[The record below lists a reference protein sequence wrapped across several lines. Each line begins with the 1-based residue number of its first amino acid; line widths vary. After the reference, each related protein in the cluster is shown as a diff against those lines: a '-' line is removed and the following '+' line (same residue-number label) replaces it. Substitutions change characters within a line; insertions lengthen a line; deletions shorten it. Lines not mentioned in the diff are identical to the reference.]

1 MNHYV
6 YAIVERL
13 PGRWRPP
20 IAGLAGASVVPRRC
34 DDLVVLSSLLDTV
47 PPPSPRSLA
56 LHQDVVA
63 TLVDA
68 PATLPLPY
76 GTAVP
81 VAELPG
87 WLAGHRATVTTT
99 LRAVRGCVEMTVKL
113 LRLEG
118 AIARQLAGR
127 GGSHPSGLS
136 PGLPEERGEAELRA
150 LAEALAERAAL
161 PQWRYRPSGNAG
173 NVTAVV
179 AFLVPRRDLA
189 GFLARIAPVASH
201 AVGVAV
207 VPTGPWVPYSFVPEL
222 GGTPLAQVPVGAL
235 DVSGRRAG

>member
-13 PGRWRPP
+13 PSRWRPP

-34 DDLVVLSSLLDTV
+34 DELVVLSSLLDTV
-47 PPPSPRSLA
+47 PSPSPRSLA

-68 PATLPLPY
+68 PATLPMPY

-87 WLAGHRATVTTT
+87 WLAGHRATVTTA

-118 AIARQLAGR
+118 AIARKLAGR
-127 GGSHPSGLS
+127 GGGHPSGPP
-136 PGLPEERGEAELRA
+136 PGDPGEAELRA

-173 NVTAVV
+173 NVTAAV

-201 AVGVAV
+201 AAGVAV

-222 GGTPLAQVPVGAL
+222 GRTAVARVPVGAL

>member
-13 PGRWRPP
+13 PSRWRPP

-34 DDLVVLSSLLDTV
+34 DELVVLSSLLDTV
-47 PPPSPRSLA
+47 PSPSPRSLA

-68 PATLPLPY
+68 PATLPMPY

-87 WLAGHRATVTTT
+87 WLAGHRATVTTA

-118 AIARQLAGR
+118 AIARKLAGR
-127 GGSHPSGLS
+127 EGGHPSGPP
-136 PGLPEERGEAELRA
+136 PGDPGEVELRA

-173 NVTAVV
+173 NVTAAV

-201 AVGVAV
+201 AAGVAV

-222 GGTPLAQVPVGAL
+222 GRTAVARVPVGAL

>member
-1 MNHYV
+1 MNHYI

-13 PGRWRPP
+13 PRRWRPP
-20 IAGLAGASVVPRRC
+20 MAGLAGASVVPRRC

-47 PPPSPRSLA
+47 PSPSPRSLA

-68 PATLPLPY
+68 PATLPMPY

-87 WLAGHRATVTTT
+87 WLAGHRATVTAA

-118 AIARQLAGR
+118 AIARHLGGR
-127 GGSHPSGLS
+127 GGGHPSGPS
-136 PGLPEERGEAELRA
+136 PGVPGDRGEAELRA

-161 PQWRYRPSGNAG
+161 PQWRYRPSGSAG

-201 AVGVAV
+201 AAGVAV
-207 VPTGPWVPYSFVPEL
+207 VPTGPWVPHSFVPEL
-222 GGTPLAQVPVGAL
+222 GRTPLTRVPVGAL

>member
-1 MNHYV
+1 MNHYI

-20 IAGLAGASVVPRRC
+20 MAGLAGASVVPRRC

-47 PPPSPRSLA
+47 PSPSPRSLA

-68 PATLPLPY
+68 PATLPMPY

-87 WLAGHRATVTTT
+87 WLAGHRPTVTAA

-118 AIARQLAGR
+118 AIARQLGGR
-127 GGSHPSGLS
+127 GGGHPSGPS
-136 PGLPEERGEAELRA
+136 PGVPGDRGEAELRA

-161 PQWRYRPSGNAG
+161 PQWRYRPSGSAG

-179 AFLVPRRDLA
+179 AFLVPRPDLA

-201 AVGVAV
+201 AAGVAV
-207 VPTGPWVPYSFVPEL
+207 VPTGPWVPHSFVPEL
-222 GGTPLAQVPVGAL
+222 GRTPLTRVPIGAL